1 MFTFH
6 DARRGWETLAL
17 VACAGVIWAAPVVRG
32 QNGSTID
39 RPMPYMQ
46 AMSKIYRLLQDQV
59 GDASRNASTRA
70 LAADMEWSTLSAKE
84 AVPLGTLILPESEKK
99 TLLDGYRRQFIKLMR
114 QELDLEEQL
123 LNNDNRAAAK
133 SLAAMEETENEGHE
147 KFR

>member
-1 MFTFH
+1 
-6 DARRGWETLAL
+6 
-17 VACAGVIWAAPVVRG
+17 
-32 QNGSTID
+32 
-39 RPMPYMQ
+39 MPYMQ
-46 AMSKIYRLLQDQV
+46 AMSKIFRLLQDQV
-59 GDASRNASTRA
+59 GDTSRNASTRA

-84 AVPLGTLILPESEKK
+84 AVPLGTLILPESEKT

-133 SLAAMEETENEGHE
+133 TLAAMEDTENEGHE